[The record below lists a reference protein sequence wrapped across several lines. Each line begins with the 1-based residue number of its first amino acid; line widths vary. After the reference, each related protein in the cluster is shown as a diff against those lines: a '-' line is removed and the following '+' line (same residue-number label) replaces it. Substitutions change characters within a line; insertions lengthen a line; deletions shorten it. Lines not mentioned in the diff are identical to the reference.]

1 MGLIS
6 GSLAGVKA
14 IKELP
19 DPQRLVNLVRDVQK
33 EMIQSRG
40 QPSALPQAPQRTID
54 SRSTQNDNV
63 DSSYLSEFSMDD
75 LEDHNRLSNEF
86 ESDKEA
92 PGKQQELLDSVF
104 QQQRQHEKPRQESAW
119 DKIRAQNAPD
129 NTWARLRMEAQ
140 KNPDGKQAQNR
151 ADIAKELQER
161 SQNEVDSLPRT
172 REEVE
177 HRHNG
182 PVRTNRW
189 GDPIE

>member
-1 MGLIS
+1 MF
-6 GSLAGVKA
+6 
-14 IKELP
+14 
-19 DPQRLVNLVRDVQK
+19 
-33 EMIQSRG
+33 
-40 QPSALPQAPQRTID
+40 T
-54 SRSTQNDNV
+54 
-63 DSSYLSEFSMDD
+63 
-75 LEDHNRLSNEF
+75 
-86 ESDKEA
+86 A

-151 ADIAKELQER
+151 ADIAKDLQER